1 MYTHT
6 LSLSRT
12 LSALCLLAA
21 CFHNSAAATPGKD
34 EARPLSQVS
43 SEKSRPEQGTKSVFG
58 NWLNLGGK
66 NSLGLPSL
74 APIVERLSPSVV
86 NISTSQTLMRRQFEL
101 PQFPEGSIVDHLFNN
116 RLQKRTSLGS
126 GFLIDPEGY
135 IVTNNHVIQDAD
147 EITVVLADDTP
158 LKAKIIGRDHRTDI
172 ALLKVDAPY
181 KLPAVEWGDSTRV
194 RPGDW
199 VIAIGNPFGL
209 GGSVTAGI
217 VSKHARDISA
227 ARAGGVTDYINDFI
241 QTDASINGGN
251 SGGPL
256 FDLNGQVIGINTAM
270 LSADGTNIGISFAIP
285 SVVAKPII
293 EQLKQYGRT
302 KRGWIGVH
310 IMRVSPD
317 VADNIGLGNPR
328 GALVGRVTA
337 EGPAAK
343 AGLKTWDVIV
353 KFDGIIIPDPRKLTR
368 TVGDAPVGKKVDV
381 IVWRNQKEETLEL
394 TVGQLED
401 PEDAGFSLSSKRL
414 PKQQTIESL
423 GLIVAPLTADIRNQL
438 DIKHDIEGVLVL
450 DIKTHDSAIAKQLR
464 PDDIIVEI
472 EHSPIK
478 SVEDLTAAVEKALI
492 AKKKSVLVQFLRDDQ
507 PVFGALKLEGVPTGE
522 RKETDDSHSKL
533 PTTLLEEPA
542 KIIPHPP
549 AGS

>member
-1 MYTHT
+1 MYEQKKSIYGT
-6 LSLSRT
+6 LIGI
-12 LSALCLLAA
+12 CLLTA
-21 CFHNSAAATPGKD
+21 CLQNAIATTASKD
-34 EARPLSQVS
+34 ETQPLSKVKSENSRSEQV
-43 SEKSRPEQGTKSVFG
+43 TKSVFG

-74 APIVERLSPSVV
+74 APIVEKLSPSVV

-101 PQFPEGSIVDHLFNN
+101 PQFPEGSIIDHLFNN

-126 GFLIDPEGY
+126 GFIIDPDGY
-135 IVTNNHVIQDAD
+135 IVTNNHVITDAD
-147 EITVVLADDTP
+147 EITVVLADDTE
-158 LKAKIIGRDHRTDI
+158 LKARIIGRDHRTDL
-172 ALLKVDAPY
+172 ALLKVDAAY
-181 KLPAVEWGDSTRV
+181 KLPAVEWGDSSGV

-217 VSKHARDISA
+217 VSKHARDISR
-227 ARAGGVTDYINDFI
+227 ARAGGVTEYIDDFI

-256 FDLNGQVIGINTAM
+256 FDMNGRVIGINTAM
-270 LSADGTNIGISFAIP
+270 LSADGTNIGISFSIP
-285 SVVAKPII
+285 STVAKPIV

-310 IMRVSPD
+310 ILRVSSD

-328 GALVGRVTA
+328 GALVGRVTP

-353 KFDGIIIPDPRKLTR
+353 KFGDSIIPDPRKLTR
-368 TVGDAPVGKKVDV
+368 IVGDTPVGKKVDLV
-381 IVWRNQKEETLEL
+381 VWRNQKEETLEL

-401 PEDAGFSLSSKRL
+401 PEDAGFSLANKRL
-414 PKQQTIESL
+414 PKQQVIESL
-423 GLIVAPLTADIRNQL
+423 GLIVAPLTSDIRAQL
-438 DIKHDIEGVLVL
+438 DIKQDIEGVLVL

-472 EHSPIK
+472 EHKPIK
-478 SVEDLTAAVEKALI
+478 SVEDLKAVVDDAMS
-492 AKKKSVLVQFLRDDQ
+492 AKKKSVLVQFFRDDQ
-507 PVFGALKLEGVPTGE
+507 PVFGALKLEGIHSGGSKDDNGSNNKPT
-522 RKETDDSHSKL
+522 SPPS
-533 PTTLLEEPA
+533 EEAA
-542 KIIPHPP
+542 KSIPHQP